1 MSDEQ
6 HFLRISPDQLSA
18 DALRGVIEA
27 FVMREGTDY
36 GDVEWSTEQKVAQVE
51 RALRRGEAVLVFD
64 PLTESCTIASPDAL
78 RAPPDG
84 IRG

>member
-1 MSDEQ
+1 MNEEQ
-6 HFLRISPDQLSA
+6 HYLRIAPEQLSA
-18 DALRGVIEA
+18 EALRGVIEA

-36 GDVEWSTEQKVAQVE
+36 GDVERSTAEKVAQVE

-78 RAPPDG
+78 RSEG
-84 IRG
+84 S

>member
-1 MSDEQ
+1 MSDTP
-6 HFLRISPDQLSA
+6 HYVRIPPDQLSA
-18 DALRGVIEA
+18 EALRGVIEA

-36 GDVEWSTEQKVAQVE
+36 GAVEWSTEEKVAQVE

-78 RAPPDG
+78 RMPPG
-84 IRG
+84 EGPF